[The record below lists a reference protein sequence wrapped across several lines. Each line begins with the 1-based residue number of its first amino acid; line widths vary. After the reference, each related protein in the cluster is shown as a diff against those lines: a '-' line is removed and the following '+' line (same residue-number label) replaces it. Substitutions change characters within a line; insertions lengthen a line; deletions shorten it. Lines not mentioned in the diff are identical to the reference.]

1 MPEDL
6 GAVLTSPDYWKY
18 LKADGTIFPGLEDE
32 YKAFKWFLKN
42 ALFCVNFELTGV
54 LAKEVKD
61 LGYKDFISKVYTVSD
76 EAFAILVILNYEQRW
91 RNVVEFPT
99 KERSKL
105 STDKLY
111 QCKWTNCQK
120 GYAHMTWDKEGIDTY
135 NDLVTNIS
143 GLREDKLT
151 GYKLEARVKA
161 DFEELKKP
169 RGRGKK
175 KQTIESRPVM
185 GGALREKL
193 AALRNK

>member
-54 LAKEVKD
+54 LAKEV
-61 LGYKDFISKVYTVSD
+61 GYKDFISKVYTVSD

-91 RNVVEFPT
+91 QNVVEFPT
-99 KERSKL
+99 KERKKL

-111 QCKWTNCQK
+111 QCKWTNCRK

-143 GLREDKLT
+143 SLREDKLT

-169 RGRGKK
+169 CGRGKK

>member
-1 MPEDL
+1 M
-6 GAVLTSPDYWKY
+6 
-18 LKADGTIFPGLEDE
+18 
-32 YKAFKWFLKN
+32 
-42 ALFCVNFELTGV
+42 
-54 LAKEVKD
+54 
-61 LGYKDFISKVYTVSD
+61 
-76 EAFAILVILNYEQRW
+76 
-91 RNVVEFPT
+91 VEFPT

-111 QCKWTNCQK
+111 QCKWTNCRK

-161 DFEELKKP
+161 DFEELKKT

-175 KQTIESRPVM
+175 KTNNRISASNGWCIARKACCIE
-185 GGALREKL
+185 E
-193 AALRNK
+193 